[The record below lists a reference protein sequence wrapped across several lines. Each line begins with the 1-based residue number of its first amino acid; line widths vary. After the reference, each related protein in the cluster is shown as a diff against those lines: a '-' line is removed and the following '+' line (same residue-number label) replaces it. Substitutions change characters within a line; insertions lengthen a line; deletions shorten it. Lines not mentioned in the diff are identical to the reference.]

1 MTTDREPHLTRRQ
14 WLTSA
19 AVIGGTA
26 VAGGSLGGILHHS
39 QGGTTPGSTS
49 DEPTGDVF
57 FGHVREPFY
66 GPHQA
71 GITSAIQAH
80 ASYLGFTFHP
90 HATATDVVRTLRI
103 LTHDAALLTQGK
115 GALADTEPELAHT
128 PARLTVTVGFGPEFF
143 DRAGIPHLRPPHL
156 AQLPSYRID
165 RLDPAYGQTDLLL
178 LIHGDDPTSI
188 THAARVHTRQIR
200 SFAQRA
206 WTQHGFSYARGT
218 HPQGT
223 TMRNLMGQ
231 VDGTHTAH
239 TQAHDEHVW
248 LRDSDGDRH
257 VGATTFVLRRI
268 AMTLDTWDEVDR
280 PGRED
285 ALGRR
290 MSNGAP
296 LTGTAEHDPP
306 DFEARND
313 RGFPVIAP
321 YAHIRRAHHPDP
333 TVRIYRRAYNFNDPP
348 TPDNPHTTGLLFGS
362 FQRSIPNQYLPI
374 QNRLAELDALN
385 EWTIPVGSAVYYIP
399 PGVREGQFLGE
410 QLLT

>member
-1 MTTDREPHLTRRQ
+1 MTSDREPHLTRRQ

-39 QGGTTPGSTS
+39 QGATTASSTS
-49 DEPTGDVF
+49 DEPTDDVF

-178 LIHGDDPTSI
+178 LIQGDDPTSVA
-188 THAARVHTRQIR
+188 HAARVHTRQIR

-239 TQAHDEHVW
+239 TQASDEHVW

-290 MSNGAP
+290 MSDGAP

-313 RGFPVIAP
+313 LGFPVIAP
-321 YAHIRRAHHPDP
+321 TRTSAEPIILIPQCASTGVPTTSMIHPPQTTPTRQGYFLDP
-333 TVRIYRRAYNFNDPP
+333 FNAPSPTNTFPSKTGSQNSMPSTNGPYRWVQPCTTSP
-348 TPDNPHTTGLLFGS
+348 QESVKDNS
-362 FQRSIPNQYLPI
+362 WAN
-374 QNRLAELDALN
+374 NC
-385 EWTIPVGSAVYYIP
+385 
-399 PGVREGQFLGE
+399 
-410 QLLT
+410 